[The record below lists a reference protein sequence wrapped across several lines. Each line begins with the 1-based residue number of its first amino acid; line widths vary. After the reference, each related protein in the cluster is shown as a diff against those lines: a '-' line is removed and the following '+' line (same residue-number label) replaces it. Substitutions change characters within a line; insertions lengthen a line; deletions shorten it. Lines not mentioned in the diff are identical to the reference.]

1 MSPTRPLF
9 FADSASAAI
18 EAPLAATVGLG
29 LLFAALMLAESL
41 WPLARRPVE
50 ARGRLFANFG
60 MGVLNFGLTA
70 LLPLSIPA
78 VALLA
83 ESRSWGL
90 LNLIGAPFWVAAPAT
105 VLAASLAQ
113 YAFHRAAHAWP
124 PLWRLHRAHHCDT
137 AVDLSTT
144 LRNHPLELLAIVPWL
159 SAVALVLGLSPA
171 ILALYQVASLAF
183 SMWTHANIGLGPRT
197 DRLLRLL
204 FVTPPMHH
212 VHHSAERR
220 ETDSNYGDVLSLW
233 DRMFGT
239 YADLD
244 RARLDAMCKGLGPE
258 EDARAGHL
266 VHQLIAPF
274 GSRRSV
280 RTSTP
285 RHETGL

>member
-171 ILALYQVASLAF
+171 V
-183 SMWTHANIGLGPRT
+183 LGP
-197 DRLLRLL
+197 
-204 FVTPPMHH
+204 
-212 VHHSAERR
+212 
-220 ETDSNYGDVLSLW
+220 DV
-233 DRMFGT
+233 R
-239 YADLD
+239 
-244 RARLDAMCKGLGPE
+244 
-258 EDARAGHL
+258 HL
-266 VHQLIAPF
+266 
-274 GSRRSV
+274 RRSRPSPARSHAQGAGTGRGPAGRPSRPPVDRPV
-280 RTSTP
+280 REPPIRADIDATA
-285 RHETGL
+285 